1 MIQLPSPDGGVKAV
15 PYSEIETRLREL
27 RRKQRLRDDAFKE
40 FVKSFLKVK
49 E

>member
-1 MIQLPSPDGGVKAV
+1 MVHLPGPDGEVKAF
-15 PYSEIETRLREL
+15 PYSEVEIRLAEL
-27 RRKQRLRDDAFKE
+27 RKKHQLRDAAFKE